1 VTSACF
7 KTAFLVT
14 AFCSA
19 AVAQPP
25 DPLTASAFDHFY
37 NLEYKEAAAD
47 FRAARDLHPHSAD
60 AWIYVAQGVF
70 YTAMYDSGITEAD
83 LVNGQSSLVRTKR
96 VTMTPRQEAE
106 FNNALDTAE
115 SLEQQRLA
123 ANPQD
128 SSALFGMGGITALR
142 ASYALLV
149 KHAWFTA
156 LRNTSQSR
164 HYFEEV
170 IRLDPSNC
178 DARLVPAINEYVVGK
193 LPPLARFAA
202 RAVGMTGN
210 KERGLLEIQHVAA
223 CGRKAHV
230 NAAMLAAEIAR
241 RENRLPEAIAYL
253 EELTAAYPRNFRLR
267 LDLVTAY
274 NRAGQHQKADQSL
287 QALDA
292 MLDRGSPGYS
302 GERAA
307 RIRRERDAALRQVAG
322 DRENAPQLAAAG

>member
-1 VTSACF
+1 VPSACA

-14 AFCSA
+14 TLCSA
-19 AVAQPP
+19 AVAQPL

-83 LVNGQSSLVRTKR
+83 LVNGQSSLVRSKR
-96 VTMTPRQEAE
+96 VTMTPQQEAE
-106 FNNALDTAE
+106 FNNALETGE
-115 SLEQQRLA
+115 RLEQQRLA
-123 ANPQD
+123 ANPHD
-128 SSALFGMGGITALR
+128 ASAIFGMGGITALR

-164 HYFEEV
+164 RDFDEV
-170 IRLDPSNC
+170 ARLEPSNC

-193 LPPLARFAA
+193 LPPFARFAA

-210 KERGLLEIQHVAA
+210 KERGMLEIQHVAV
-223 CGRKAHV
+223 CGQKARVH
-230 NAAMLAAEIAR
+230 AAMLAAEISR

-253 EELTAAYPRNFRLR
+253 EKLTAAYPRNFRLR
-267 LDLVTAY
+267 LDLVTTY
-274 NRAGQHQKADQSL
+274 NRSGQHQKADQSL
-287 QALDA
+287 HALDA
-292 MLDRGSPGYS
+292 MLERGAPGYS
-302 GERAA
+302 GERAT
-307 RIRRERDAALRQVAG
+307 RIRRERDAALHQVAG